1 MSIQFSASKVLD
13 REYLTMRCKVI
24 DLAAA
29 LDRIDRAEGN
39 VADDPRIGLV
49 RRSLDILGGDAPDR
63 AERIQQLFSL
73 PFEENW
79 RTKSET

>member
-1 MSIQFSASKVLD
+1 MSIPLSASKVLD

-29 LDRIDRAEGN
+29 LDRIDRAAGD
-39 VADDPRIGLV
+39 VADNPRIALI

-63 AERIQQLFSL
+63 TERIQQVFSL
-73 PFEENW
+73 PCEAEG
-79 RTKSET
+79 